1 MKALCTAAPW
11 SPDKDGLCTDI
22 IFRPEL
28 AASTPAL
35 PTAGHPT
42 GARGTTLKA
51 DRGHGATSLFLRA
64 ADTWISPCK
73 RHLCSTHPGQ
83 ISVIMLRTLCQCP
96 EIPHTFRRAV
106 FSLVS
111 TAAKFTSQAQLLY
124 SVAQSSLCNLS
135 SNNKQQSQ
143 RSKERRRLKW
153 TFSEFAVRSQCP
165 QKVCTD

>member
-42 GARGTTLKA
+42 GARGTTSKA
-51 DRGHGATSLFLRA
+51 DRRHRVTSLFLRA

-73 RHLCSTHPGQ
+73 GHLQHSLWADHSHNAMRPL
-83 ISVIMLRTLCQCP
+83 SVSRDSSHFQ
-96 EIPHTFRRAV
+96 E
-106 FSLVS
+106 
-111 TAAKFTSQAQLLY
+111 
-124 SVAQSSLCNLS
+124 SSLLLGVPSCQVHIS
-135 SNNKQQSQ
+135 SSTP
-143 RSKERRRLKW
+143 L
-153 TFSEFAVRSQCP
+153 FSRPELLM
-165 QKVCTD
+165 